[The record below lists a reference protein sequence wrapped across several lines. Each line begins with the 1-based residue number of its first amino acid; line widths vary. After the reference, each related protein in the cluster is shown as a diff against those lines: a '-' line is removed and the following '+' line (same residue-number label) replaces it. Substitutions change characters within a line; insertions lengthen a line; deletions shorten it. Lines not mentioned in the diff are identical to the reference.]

1 MPTNAGTYKA
11 KFAVADTTNYSS
23 LTKEIEF
30 TIQQLGITAPTL
42 ATASATYNGKAQSAV
57 LSASE
62 YYTVDLTNATNVVN
76 AGEYEVTVTLVS
88 GNYKWSDG
96 VAQAARTLT
105 FTIEKAT
112 DNAWT
117 TAPSLSKTVWT
128 YGDAAA
134 SVISAKAKYG
144 ETQITYVDE
153 SGNKYTAMPE
163 TAGTYKAQFIL
174 VETDNYNG
182 LTTVEIEY
190 TVNKRVVTVPTLS
203 ESSITYDGEKHTPIA
218 TNSYY
223 TIGGDTD
230 VSSIGSYSLT
240 VSLISDSCVWNDG
253 TTAAKT
259 YSFEIV
265 KAQAVIENFEISKT
279 EWTYGDSPATVSA
292 ESNLAGAMKF
302 YYDTAENGA
311 FTSTVMPTNAGV
323 YYVKA
328 VIADAENYDGAETE
342 VLSFVI
348 QKAVVTLTAP
358 TYGETSYYENQVD
371 AATAYETAPTAID
384 NLGKQANGTFKYEIA
399 LGQAIVNG
407 QVNVTVTF
415 TLSDTTNYKYSSALN
430 GFTEIAVGV
439 AQATVAIN
447 VKTVAYIDST
457 YYGSV
462 ESALKNAVSG
472 NAVWVTAGLT
482 DAVIAQNCTIPSG
495 VTLNIPHTAGAMNEN
510 GTATLSGSANGTLST
525 MSLKTNITLKAGVV
539 LNNQGTLKIAGEL
552 SGGNG
557 GSAYAGHTAGA
568 YAKLTLDTNA
578 QIVNTGT
585 IHCFGIIAEK
595 TVNNGSKVWVN
606 SGSLYVPFVV
616 RDFRGGSYMYA
627 VYKKASS
634 LRICPFNQFEFR
646 NVTSLLQV
654 NYGAKVYGYANL
666 FASSQQ
672 NATTVSL
679 VGTESSFLIQ
689 LTSGANVQMKY
700 TPRVYSSATA
710 YTETVGDT
718 TAEGV
723 MKLDFY
729 GGATVN
735 SMTLSIKVLGT
746 VDIST
751 SNYYFPLTWRF
762 DINFHSGSYTMN
774 NRYKMMAGAKLT
786 VESDA
791 SLTVTELTVYQD
803 GNWTDACTISEGT
816 KYVNRGDAILTV
828 KGALT
833 ATTLA
838 GDVYISGGSV
848 SVTNTSITTY
858 EATSISGSSFLASLK
873 SYATISKTYNPINA

>member
-11 KFAVADTTNYSS
+11 KFSVADTTNYSS

-30 TIQQLGITAPTL
+30 SIAKKEVAVPTV
-42 ATASATYNGKAQSAV
+42 ASVTYDGKAHTAT
-57 LSASE
+57 LSASA
-62 YYTVDLTNATNVVN
+62 YYTVDLTNATGVVS
-76 AGEYEVTVTLVS
+76 AGEYDVTVTLIS
-88 GNYKWSDG
+88 SNYKWSDG
-96 VAQAARTLT
+96 VETLERTLT

-144 ETQITYVDE
+144 ETQITYVDA

-230 VSSIGSYSLT
+230 VSSIGSYSLI
-240 VSLISDSCVWNDG
+240 VSLISESCVWNDG

-265 KAQAVIENFEISKT
+265 KAQAVIENFELSKT

-292 ESNLAGAMKF
+292 DSNVGNVVKY

-358 TYGETSYYENQVD
+358 TYGETSYYENQVNV
-371 AATAYETAPTAID
+371 ATAYETAPTAID
-384 NLGKQANGTFKYEIA
+384 NLGKKVNGTFAYNLA
-399 LGQAIVNG
+399 LGQAIANG
-407 QVNVTVTF
+407 KINVTITF
-415 TLSDTTNYKYSSALN
+415 TLSDTANYTLSEN
-430 GFTEIAVGV
+430 TV
-439 AQATVAIN
+439 TVAIN
-447 VKTVAYIDST
+447 VKTVAYIAST
-457 YYGSV
+457 NYGSV
-462 ESALKNAVSG
+462 ESALKNVTSG
-472 NAVWVTAGLT
+472 EIWVTAGLT

-495 VTLNIPHTAGAMNEN
+495 VTLNIPHTAGAMNTN

-634 LRICPFNQFEFR
+634 LSICPFNQFEFR

-746 VDIST
+746 VNIST

-791 SLTVTELTVYQD
+791 SLTLTEMSVYGD
-803 GNWTDACTISEGT
+803 EDWTDTCAVSSCEPTIYTS
-816 KYVNRGDAILTV
+816 RGDAILTV
-828 KGALT
+828 KGTLS

-838 GDVYISGGSV
+838 GDVYIQGGT
-848 SVTNTSITTY
+848 VTATNKSITTY
-858 EATSISGSSFLASLK
+858 EAINIKGSSFLASLK
-873 SYATISKTYNPINA
+873 EYATIANTYNAINS